1 MATPSVKLTI
11 LVDNNAKE
19 GLIAEHGYALWIET
33 ATRILLFDT
42 GNKGALK
49 ENARQLGKDLS
60 TVGSLILSHGHYD
73 HTGGVETVLDQSKK
87 AEIYLH
93 QGAFQPRY
101 VKDGDDARPIRV
113 PGNSARAL
121 DRFEEKSR
129 VHWATRPLWIDEN
142 IGITGPIPRHS
153 DFEDVGGD
161 FFLDPGCS
169 RPDLIEDDLGLWI
182 KTGQGLVVCV
192 GCSHAGIVNTLE
204 AVKTITGEERMHTVI
219 GGMHLLNA
227 SGQRLSRTVEALKRM
242 AVNTMIP
249 CHCTGDKA
257 FEYLQSNLDCRV
269 VKGYAGMELEI

>member
-19 GLIAEHGYALWIET
+19 GLIAEHGYSLWIET
-33 ATRILLFDT
+33 HTQILLFDT
-42 GNKGALK
+42 GNKLALQ

-73 HTGGVETVLDQSKK
+73 HTGGVETVLEQSKT

-101 VKDGDDARPIRV
+101 VKDGDGARPIRV

-129 VHWATRPLWIDEN
+129 VHWATRPLWIDKE
-142 IGITGPIPRHS
+142 IGITGPIPRNNS
-153 DFEDVGGD
+153 FEDVGGA

-169 RPDLIEDDLGLWI
+169 RPDLIEDDLALWI
-182 KTGQGLVVCV
+182 KTGRGLVVCV

-204 AVKTITGEERMHTVI
+204 AVKAITGEERIHTVV

-227 SGQRLSRTVEALKRM
+227 SGERLSRTVKALNQM
-242 AVNTMIP
+242 DIGCMIP
-249 CHCTGDKA
+249 CHCTGDGA
-257 FEYLQSNLDCRV
+257 VEYLEANLECTV
-269 VKGYAGMELEI
+269 VKGYAGMELEV